1 MVMDY
6 WIQQGGTHS
15 GMQFLS
21 WKREGDCWLSTP
33 ELRLQQ
39 RTSIWE
45 IFSQLAK
52 QPTKK
57 PMNNQIKQPNKKTPQ
72 VSLGGYFLDRNE

>member
-33 ELRLQQ
+33 ELGLQQ

-45 IFSQLAK
+45 DIFTISKTTNQK
-52 QPTKK
+52 TNEQSNKTTK
-57 PMNNQIKQPNKKTPQ
+57 
-72 VSLGGYFLDRNE
+72 